1 MRPDD
6 SSTET
11 FIALVFAACILVALV
26 LLTGCES
33 HEPEAADS
41 HPMVHGESIVFPA
54 KAPGAERLATD
65 KVQAPS
71 ERTLQL
77 PGRLVW
83 DEEHTVRVFP
93 PFAGRVT
100 RLIAK
105 PGDRVQAGQ
114 ALAEMASPDFGQA
127 QADARKA
134 RADLALAQK
143 TLERQRELASHG
155 VAAAKDVQQAEAD
168 EARAR
173 AEADRANDRL
183 KAYGH
188 AAGEGGSTF
197 VLKSP
202 VAGTVVERNLNP
214 GQEVR
219 PDQPGA
225 PLFVITDPTHL
236 WVQLD
241 ANEADVRGLQ
251 ASMPIVLTSNQ
262 FPDEQFGGRLEQV
275 ADFVDPSTRTIKL
288 RGRVPN
294 DKRQLKAEMFVTA
307 RVKLPPGPY
316 PTVDSRAVY
325 LAGTQRYV
333 FVREAPDRFT
343 RKPVRVSAD
352 VEGRMQVLSGLN
364 QGDDVVVAGM
374 LFLQQLVASAEAA
387 PAPEVNG
394 KGAKSAKAQ

>member
-1 MRPDD
+1 
-6 SSTET
+6 
-11 FIALVFAACILVALV
+11 VCILVALV

-33 HEPEAADS
+33 HEPEVVDVR
-41 HPMVHGESIVFPA
+41 PMVHGESIVFPA
-54 KAPGAERLATD
+54 KAPGAERLAID
-65 KVQAPS
+65 KVQPPS
-71 ERTLQL
+71 DRTLRL

-83 DEEHTVRVFP
+83 DEERTVRVFP

-100 RLIAK
+100 RLVAK
-105 PGDRVQAGQ
+105 PGDRVASGQ

-134 RADLALAQK
+134 RADLALARK
-143 TLERQRELASHG
+143 TLERQRELAAHG

-173 AEADRANDRL
+173 AEADRANQRL
-183 KAYGH
+183 DAYGH
-188 AAGEGGSTF
+188 AAGDGGSAF

-225 PLFVITDPTHL
+225 PLFVITDPTRL

-241 ANEADVRGLQ
+241 ASESDVRGLQ
-251 ASMPIVLTSNQ
+251 PGMPMSLASSQ
-262 FPDEQFGGRLEQV
+262 FPDEEFAGRLEQV
-275 ADFVDPSTRTIKL
+275 ADFVDPNSRTVKL

-294 DKRQLKAEMFVTA
+294 EQRHLKAEMFVTA

-333 FVREAPDRFT
+333 FVREARDRFT
-343 RKPVRVSAD
+343 RKPVRVGPD
-352 VEGRMQVLSGLN
+352 VDGRMQVLSGVKA
-364 QGDDVVVAGM
+364 GDDVVVAGT
-374 LFLQQLVASAEAA
+374 LFLQQLVANAEGAPAAEA
-387 PAPEVNG
+387 PAR
-394 KGAKSAKAQ
+394 AARAQ

>member
-1 MRPDD
+1 MRDD
-6 SSTET
+6 ESSTET
-11 FIALVFAACILVALV
+11 LIALLFAACILVALV
-26 LLTGCES
+26 LLTGCEN
-33 HEPEAADS
+33 HDAETVEVR
-41 HPMVHGESIVFPA
+41 PMVHGTSIVFPA
-54 KAPGAERLATD
+54 RAPGADRLVTD
-65 KVQAPS
+65 KVQPPS

-100 RLIAK
+100 RLVAK
-105 PGDRVQAGQ
+105 PGDRVAAGQ
-114 ALAEMASPDFGQA
+114 PLAEMASPDFGQA

-143 TLERQRELASHG
+143 TLERQRELAAHG

-173 AEADRANDRL
+173 AEADRANERL
-183 KAYGH
+183 NAYGH
-188 AAGEGGSTF
+188 AAGEGGSAF

-251 ASMPIVLTSNQ
+251 PGMPVVLTSNQ
-262 FPDEQFGGRLEQV
+262 FPDERFEGRLEQV
-275 ADFVDPSTRTIKL
+275 ADFVDPSTRTVKL

-294 DKRQLKAEMFVTA
+294 DKRELKAEMFVTA
-307 RVKLPPGPY
+307 RVTLPAGPY

-325 LAGTQRYV
+325 LVGTQRYA

-343 RKPVRVSAD
+343 RKAVRVGPD
-352 VEGRMQVLSGLN
+352 VEGRMQVMSGLQ
-364 QGDDVVVAGM
+364 QGEDVVVAGM
-374 LFLQQLVASAEAA
+374 LFLQQLVANAEVATPPET
-387 PAPEVNG
+387 PAR
-394 KGAKSAKAQ
+394 AAKAQ